1 MIGAYMLTRRH
12 GFSFLHLSSAWHF
25 YSLNI
30 RQVIRRM
37 HMQMRLWQ
45 LDDFGNPTKAEVT
58 GHSYIRRRVA
68 AAVREW
74 LECLSIFTL
83 HCVCL
88 RVSSKSNSN
97 PQFSMIPALSYDH
110 NALVIA
116 RCHVW
121 RACTVPVDPTSFAAV
136 HIESYKTSHRT

>member
-1 MIGAYMLTRRH
+1 MLTRRH
-12 GFSFLHLSSAWHF
+12 GFSFLQLSSAWHF

-74 LECLSIFTL
+74 LEC
-83 HCVCL
+83 V
-88 RVSSKSNSN
+88 
-97 PQFSMIPALSYDH
+97 
-110 NALVIA
+110 
-116 RCHVW
+116 
-121 RACTVPVDPTSFAAV
+121 
-136 HIESYKTSHRT
+136 